1 MITRQDFLKVK
12 NDPQFNN
19 FVVSQNANGTICIKV
34 AERGTNSLPLKN
46 YLGIQYQIGYNRY
59 REEYW
64 VRLRNGRHITPL
76 HYNRNT
82 REYGFDTFDEA
93 LDYLKNLFDKKY
105 GKVESMKESHNY
117 SSNEPGIREVYN
129 ALCKVDF
136 DFYKKFNRNLTKD
149 EWNNAFTFFLDNF
162 F

>member
-1 MITRQDFLKVK
+1 MKVK

-19 FVVSQNANGTICIKV
+19 FLVSQNANGTICIKV
-34 AERGTNSLPLKN
+34 ADQGTNWLPHKN

-64 VRLRNGRHITPL
+64 IRLRNGEHITPL

-82 REYGFDTFDEA
+82 RDYGFDTFDEA

-105 GKVESMKESHNY
+105 GKVESLHEAHYNY
-117 SSNEPGIREVYN
+117 NSVAPGVNEVYQALSDVAFKFYMKYNRHLRKKEWDN
-129 ALCKVDF
+129 ALAF
-136 DFYKKFNRNLTKD
+136 FYDKFFED
-149 EWNNAFTFFLDNF
+149 D
-162 F
+162 